1 MATLF
6 NGSRKMKLKVKFLFP
21 VLGGILAALLAITSL
36 GYVSSR
42 NALKESVNVQLSTFT
57 DATSEVLS
65 KFIRDNRN
73 LVSYWGG
80 DPIYGEFAAEQN
92 RFRLKE
98 IEQDFARIIKT
109 FGHLENMLLADL
121 DGNIIASAM
130 AVGADVNIL
139 DREYFKRALTGSSA
153 TSRVINSRITGAP
166 IYVEAVPVYCNNTLS
181 GSLVGLIK
189 VSAITDMFIDK
200 IKVGKTG
207 YAFVMEKD
215 GPVIAYPDKSKIMKL
230 NGNMFDFSTKILE
243 RKTGL
248 MVYDFKGAEKI
259 SVYKQEK
266 ELGWITVINA
276 PTSEVFTAAVTLRNR
291 LILIAVFTM
300 AVIGL
305 MVYTLT
311 QVMVVKRIRHI
322 AGIMKDIS
330 EGEGDLTMR
339 IHNQANDEIGELVQW
354 FNTFVGNL
362 QELIQEIA
370 GKTKDLDDASNNLSG
385 ITRQMNDASA
395 GMSEKSLSVASS
407 AGELNNQMTG
417 VSAAMSQSSAGTGM
431 IASATE
437 EMTATISEI
446 ADNSG
451 RAREIST
458 HAASK
463 ANGVAKRVE
472 ELTAAAR
479 GIGVVTETISEISE
493 QTNLLALNATI
504 EAARAGAAGKGF
516 AVVAGEIKELARQTA
531 AATHEITERI
541 SGIQTSTGSAST
553 DIAEIDNIISNVSEI
568 VSEIAASVQ
577 EQSVTTREI
586 ADNVAQTSMG
596 IDEVSQTTSRSSLET
611 QSISLAMEEVKQNA
625 NILTENSG
633 QVQADSERLSVL
645 SDEIASLVG
654 RFKV

>member
-1 MATLF
+1 
-6 NGSRKMKLKVKFLFP
+6 MKLKVKFLFP
-21 VLGGILAALLAITSL
+21 VLCGILAALSAITSL

-42 NALKESVNVQLSTFT
+42 NALEESVNVQLSTLT
-57 DATSEVLS
+57 GATSKVLS

-80 DPIYGEFAAEQN
+80 NPLYGDYAAEQN
-92 RFRLKE
+92 RFRLRE
-98 IEQDFARIIKT
+98 IKQNFARVIKD
-109 FGHLENMLLADL
+109 FNHLENILLADL
-121 DGNIIASAM
+121 DGNIIASSM
-130 AVGADVNIL
+130 EVGSGVNIS
-139 DREYFKRALTGSSA
+139 DRDYFKRTITGSSA
-153 TSRVINSRITGAP
+153 TSRVIHSRITGDP
-166 IYVEAVPVYCNNTLS
+166 IYVEAVPVYRNNELS
-181 GSLVGLIK
+181 GSLVALIK

-200 IKVGKTG
+200 IKVGETG

-215 GPVIAYPDKSKIMKL
+215 GAVIAYPDKSKIMKF

-243 RKTGL
+243 LKNGL
-248 MVYDFKGAEKI
+248 MVYDFKGSEKI

-266 ELGWITVINA
+266 ELGWITVISA

-291 LILIAVFTM
+291 LILIAVLTM

-305 MVYTLT
+305 MVYALT
-311 QVMVVKRIRHI
+311 QVMVVKRIQHI

-339 IHNQANDEIGELVQW
+339 IRNQANDEIGELVEW
-354 FNTFVGNL
+354 FNTFVGKL
-362 QELIQEIA
+362 QDLIKEIA
-370 GKTKDLDDASNNLSG
+370 GKTRDLDNAAINLSG
-385 ITRQMNDASA
+385 ITRQMNDASN

-407 AGELNNQMTG
+407 AGELNNQMTD

-463 ANGVAKRVE
+463 ANGVAQRVE
-472 ELTAAAR
+472 ELTTAAR

-504 EAARAGAAGKGF
+504 EAARAGEAGKGF

-531 AATHEITERI
+531 EATHEITERI
-541 SGIQTSTGSAST
+541 NGIQTSTGSATS
-553 DIAEIDNIISNVSEI
+553 DIAEIDDIITNVSGI

-586 ADNVAQTSMG
+586 ADNVAQTSLG
-596 IDEVSQTTSRSSLET
+596 IEEVSQTTDRSSQET
-611 QSISLAMEEVKQNA
+611 QSISLAMEEVKQDA
-625 NILTENSG
+625 TILTENSAR
-633 QVQADSERLSVL
+633 VQSDSERLSAL